1 MLSKNYDNLS
11 SNNEVI
17 AKTSS
22 TFLNF
27 SKHFLNQRL
36 VALRRSLLVCFM
48 LTIFTSLETTD
59 SENCQNILHHFNKE
73 GYIQSRVGS
82 HIITGVP

>member
-1 MLSKNYDNLS
+1 M
-11 SNNEVI
+11 
-17 AKTSS
+17 TSS

-36 VALRRSLLVCFM
+36 PGRSPPQ
-48 LTIFTSLETTD
+48 FTCMFHANHFHIEATLETTD
-59 SENCQNILHHFNKE
+59 SDKLSKHSSTFYHFNKE
-73 GYIQSRVGS
+73 GYIQSKVGS